1 MSSMVTDPRK
11 IASEI
16 LFGSRMQPV
25 SGKELSRVTGISE
38 SSISNYRQDP
48 AKIPLERF
56 CKIAAARKLDGE
68 ELQKLVKAYGRLRWT
83 EEKKPRGSTRH
94 RA

>member
-1 MSSMVTDPRK
+1 MVTDPGK

-48 AKIPLERF
+48 AKIPFERF

-68 ELQKLVKAYGRLRWT
+68 ELQKLVKVYGRLRWT
-83 EEKKPRGSTRH
+83 EEKKPRGSTRR